1 MKARSLSNRVT
12 TPARRP
18 GTYLC
23 CANCGRLLNIQWAT
37 RSIVCSCGAKVDPG
51 TKAAEPP
58 AK

>member
-1 MKARSLSNRVT
+1 MKARSFNRVA

-23 CANCGRLLNIQWAT
+23 CGNCGRLLNIQWAT

-51 TKAAEPP
+51 P
-58 AK
+58 AKPEESAK

>member
-1 MKARSLSNRVT
+1 MKPRSFNRVA

-23 CANCGRLLNIQWAT
+23 CGNCGRLLNIQWAT

-51 TKAAEPP
+51 KSAEP